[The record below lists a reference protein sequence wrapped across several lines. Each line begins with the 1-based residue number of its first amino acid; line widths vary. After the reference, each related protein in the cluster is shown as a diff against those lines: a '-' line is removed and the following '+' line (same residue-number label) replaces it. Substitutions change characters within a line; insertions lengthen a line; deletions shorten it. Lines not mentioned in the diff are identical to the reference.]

1 MATRFASFTDTV
13 GDRTLRPEI
22 AHAYITG
29 GGGVRL
35 HVIDTGNRAG
45 RPVVFI
51 HGFSQS
57 WMSWQ
62 RQMDSELADEFRLV
76 AMDLRGHG
84 TSDKPRDAYSDCVLW
99 AEDINAVI
107 RELQLEH
114 PLLCGWSYGSIVI
127 LDYIRQY
134 GEAAIGGIA
143 FVDGITKLGTEA
155 AFSVLTPELLSL
167 VPGLWATDAEE
178 CIRSLGSLLRLC
190 FAQEPSPEDMYRML
204 GYNVAVPP
212 HVRQALFSRS
222 FDNDDL
228 LPTLRKPALIVHG
241 AEDAV
246 VKPSIVEQHAA
257 SMPHAQVCVLQ
268 NTGHSPFWDDSASF
282 NEVLR
287 GFTRTL

>member
-1 MATRFASFTDTV
+1 MATRYASFTDIA
-13 GDRTLRPEI
+13 GDRTVRTDI

-35 HVIDTGNRAG
+35 HVIDTGNRAA
-45 RPVVFI
+45 RPIVFI

-62 RQMDSELADEFRLV
+62 RQMDSDLADEFQLV

-84 TSDKPRDAYSDCVLW
+84 TSDKPRDAYSDRLQW
-99 AEDINAVI
+99 ADDINAVI
-107 RELQLEH
+107 RELNLEQ
-114 PLLCGWSYGSIVI
+114 PLLCGWSYGSLVI

-134 GEAAIGGIA
+134 GEAGIGGVAVI
-143 FVDGITKLGTEA
+143 DGLTKLGTEA
-155 AFSVLTPELLSL
+155 ALSVLTPELLRL
-167 VPGLWATDAEE
+167 VPGLWATNAEE
-178 CIRSLGSLLRLC
+178 CIRSLSSLLRLC
-190 FAQEPSPEDMYRML
+190 FAQEPSAEDMYRML
-204 GYNVAVPP
+204 GYNVSVPP

-222 FDNDDL
+222 LDNDDL

-246 VKPSIVEQHAA
+246 VKPSIVDQHAA
-257 SMPHAQVCVLQ
+257 SMRHAQVCVMQ
-268 NTGHSPFWDDSASF
+268 NTGHSPFWDDAASF

-287 GFTRTL
+287 SFTRTL

>member
-1 MATRFASFTDTV
+1 MATRYASVTGSV
-13 GDRTLRPEI
+13 GNRILRHEI
-22 AHAYITG
+22 AHTYITEG
-29 GGGVRL
+29 DGVQL
-35 HVIDTGNRAG
+35 HATETGNRAG

-57 WMSWQ
+57 WMSGQ
-62 RQMDSELADEFRLV
+62 RQMDSELANEFRLV

-84 TSDKPRDAYSDCVLW
+84 TSDKPRDAYSDRLLW
-99 AEDINAVI
+99 ADDINAMI
-107 RELQLEH
+107 RGLSLEQ

-167 VPGLWATDAEE
+167 VPGLWATDADE
-178 CIRSLGSLLRLC
+178 CIRSLSSLLRLC
-190 FAQEPSPEDMYRML
+190 FAQEPSAEDMYRMR
-204 GYNVAVPP
+204 GYNVSVPP

-228 LPTLRKPALIVHG
+228 LPTVRKPALIVHG

-257 SMPHAQVCVLQ
+257 SMQHAQVCHAEHRARAVL
-268 NTGHSPFWDDSASF
+268 GR
-282 NEVLR
+282 LR
-287 GFTRTL
+287 VVQRGPA

>member
-1 MATRFASFTDTV
+1 MATRYPSFTDTV
-13 GDRTLRPEI
+13 GDRTLRPEV
-22 AHAYITG
+22 AHTYITG

-35 HVIDTGNRAG
+35 HVIHTGNRAG
-45 RPVVFI
+45 RPIVFI

-62 RQMDSELADEFRLV
+62 RQMDSDLADEFRVV

-84 TSDKPRDAYSDCVLW
+84 TSGKPRDAYSDRLLW
-99 AEDINAVI
+99 ADDINAVI
-107 RELQLEH
+107 RELNLEQ

-134 GEAAIGGIA
+134 GEAGIGGIA
-143 FVDGITKLGTEA
+143 VVDGLTKLGTEA
-155 AFSVLTPELLSL
+155 ALSVLTPELLSL
-167 VPGLWATDAEE
+167 VPGLLATDADE
-178 CIRSLGSLLRLC
+178 CIRSLSSLLRLC
-190 FAQEPSPEDMYRML
+190 FIQEPSPNDMYRML
-204 GYNVAVPP
+204 GYNVSVPP

-228 LPTLRKPALIVHG
+228 LPTLRKQALIVHG

-257 SMPHAQVCVLQ
+257 SMPHAQVCVMQ

-287 GFTRTL
+287 SFTRTL